1 MAPTAVGVQRVN
13 FWKTGMIPTSL
24 NCIVRKHRNQV
35 FFFFCSFCNSIILR
49 VCFFRRF
56 QQANKRHEVQTRKGW
71 ARSDCIGAKCKMTNI
86 VFFQKPEEITFYLFY
101 RACFV
106 GLAQV
111 SRLEGQVSRY
121 KSAAE
126 NAEKVEDELKAEKR
140 KLQREV
146 QTLLRPNPRQ
156 VFSIAWINRFK
167 PQIPPELWSQNTFI
181 ISHWFCSITLK
192 NTLRPLWILKSCKNA
207 YVSFANHT
215 GESPFR
221 EKWWYMYLKKKK
233 NWK

>member
-1 MAPTAVGVQRVN
+1 
-13 FWKTGMIPTSL
+13 
-24 NCIVRKHRNQV
+24 
-35 FFFFCSFCNSIILR
+35 
-49 VCFFRRF
+49 
-56 QQANKRHEVQTRKGW
+56 
-71 ARSDCIGAKCKMTNI
+71 MTNI

-106 GLAQV
+106 GFAQV

-156 VFSIAWINRFK
+156 MFSIAWINRFK
-167 PQIPPELWSQNTFI
+167 PQIPPEL
-181 ISHWFCSITLK
+181 
-192 NTLRPLWILKSCKNA
+192 
-207 YVSFANHT
+207 
-215 GESPFR
+215 
-221 EKWWYMYLKKKK
+221 
-233 NWK
+233 